1 MPTQKNTEIGSKIR
15 ELAQFLLLAERLK
28 CELRH
33 SWLSS
38 SRQESVAEHTW
49 MRALMAMVVA
59 PVLQQP
65 VDLLKVLKMI
75 VLHDIAEV
83 IIGDIPYFEISE
95 RQNDKRRNEERAMS
109 QLLLNL
115 PDGLRQEFKE
125 LWLEYEE
132 GKSAEALFARALDH
146 IEVQHQ
152 HNLAPF
158 DTWEELEYDLV
169 YTKMDARASHDPA
182 LIEMVQM
189 VRSQAEELMKKNG
202 INVDDLK
209 VKHQFL

>member
-49 MRALMAMVVA
+49 MMALMAMVVA

-83 IIGDIPYFEISE
+83 IIGDI
-95 RQNDKRRNEERAMS
+95 QN
-109 QLLLNL
+109 
-115 PDGLRQEFKE
+115 
-125 LWLEYEE
+125 
-132 GKSAEALFARALDH
+132 
-146 IEVQHQ
+146 
-152 HNLAPF
+152 
-158 DTWEELEYDLV
+158 
-169 YTKMDARASHDPA
+169 
-182 LIEMVQM
+182 
-189 VRSQAEELMKKNG
+189 
-202 INVDDLK
+202 
-209 VKHQFL
+209 